1 MRLYSFTNMYL
12 SRLQFGLQTA
22 HVVSEIGVRGQTGK
36 ITSDAYCYFWKW
48 AQQHKT
54 IIILDGGYSENLY
67 QLDGFFRSN
76 ENPYPWA
83 TFYEDPLALGS
94 GIAEGPPGA
103 LTAVGIVL
111 PERIYETAAYAR
123 EDEAT
128 RILLNTYALNQVV
141 NPNIPNDLSNWE
153 MDMVSEL
160 NKYKLAR

>member
-1 MRLYSFTNMYL
+1 MYL

-22 HVVSEIGVRGQTGK
+22 HVVSEIGVRWQTGQ
-36 ITSDAYCYFWKW
+36 ITTDAYTYFWKW
-48 AQQHKT
+48 AQNHKT
-54 IIILDGGYSENLY
+54 IIILDGGYSENLVR
-67 QLDGFFRSN
+67 LEDLFFTA

-83 TFYEDPLALGS
+83 AFCEDPLALGS
-94 GIAEGPPGA
+94 GITEGRPGA
-103 LTAVGIVL
+103 LTAVGIIL

-128 RILLNTYALNQVV
+128 RLLLNTYALNQVV
-141 NPNIPNDLSNWE
+141 NPDIPNDLSNWE

>member
-22 HVVSEIGVRGQTGK
+22 HVVSEMFTRYHRGCNDDEYDILQ
-36 ITSDAYCYFWKW
+36 DW
-48 AQQHKT
+48 ACNHKT
-54 IIILDGGYSENLY
+54 IIIFDGGYSETLSH
-67 QLDGFFRSN
+67 LEDFFSSFG
-76 ENPYPWA
+76 NPYPWA
-83 TFYEDPLALGS
+83 AFREDPLALGS

-103 LTAVGIVL
+103 LTAVGVVL

-141 NPNIPNDLSNWE
+141 NPDIPNDLSNWE